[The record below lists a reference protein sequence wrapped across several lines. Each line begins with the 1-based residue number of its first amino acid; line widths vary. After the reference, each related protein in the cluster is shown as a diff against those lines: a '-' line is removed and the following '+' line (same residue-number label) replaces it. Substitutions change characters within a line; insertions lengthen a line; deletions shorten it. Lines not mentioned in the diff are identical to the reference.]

1 MTHPDLVT
9 AARVLGAT
17 PGTDTSSARPA
28 RSAPERYTVIPSSR
42 SPRLLV
48 PRGDRRVAAVAVRHA
63 IVATSRR
70 ARLRQVVL
78 AGLFSVGLGDRS
90 VGDLA
95 FRDTVRVDGP
105 ERLSARLAALIGGDV
120 RVSMRFGPD
129 RANRKPV
136 LQLLDATG
144 VCVAFAKV
152 GVNPLTRE
160 LVRREAAALT
170 RLEDQNLAPVRPP
183 RLLFAGRWRE
193 DLELM
198 VVEAL
203 PVWRPEPTRPGA
215 VDDARIAAM
224 RAVAKVGGVR
234 TDVDALNGYLTDLT
248 ARIRALDPNPG
259 TGPLLGALDRVRA
272 SGLPVPIGAWHG
284 DWTDGN
290 MAVRDDEVLLWDWER
305 FADRVP
311 VGFDALHCE
320 FNRAMGAPN
329 RSAAAAAAAVR
340 DRCADLLAPFDVP
353 ATMAGAIWSL
363 YAAEIAT
370 RFLTDGLDR
379 TTSKLGRVADWLG
392 PALAVEIAVP
402 AGGEP
407 AIIGEAATQRERQ

>member
-17 PGTDTSSARPA
+17 PGTDTSAPPIRP
-28 RSAPERYTVIPSSR
+28 SPEHYTVIPSAR

-70 ARLRQVVL
+70 ARLRQAVL
-78 AGLFSVGLGDRS
+78 AGLFSVGLGHRS

-105 ERLSARLAALIGGDV
+105 VRLSARLAAVMGGDV
-120 RVSMRFGPD
+120 RVSLRFGPD

-136 LQLLDATG
+136 LQLLDSTG
-144 VCVAFAKV
+144 DCVAFAKV

-160 LVRREAAALT
+160 LVRREAAVLT

-183 RLLFAGRWRE
+183 RLLLAERWLD

-215 VDDARIAAM
+215 VDEARIAAM
-224 RAVAKVGGVR
+224 RVVAEVGGVR
-234 TDVDALNGYLTDLT
+234 TDVEALDGYLNDLT
-248 ARIRALDPNPG
+248 ARIRAIDPNPYAG
-259 TGPLLGALDRVRA
+259 LLLGALDRVRA
-272 SGLPVPIGAWHG
+272 SGLPIPIGAWHG

-311 VGFDALHCE
+311 VGFDALHFE
-320 FNRAMGAPN
+320 FNRAMGAPS
-329 RSAAAAAAAVR
+329 RSAAAGAAAVR
-340 DRCADLLAPFDVP
+340 DRCARLLAPFGVP
-353 ATMAGAIWSL
+353 ATAAGAIWTL

-370 RFLTDGLDR
+370 RFVTDELDR
-379 TTSKLGRVADWLG
+379 TTSKLGRVAEWLG
-392 PALAVEIAVP
+392 PALAVEIA
-402 AGGEP
+402 AGGGEP